1 MKNKDDK
8 NRIIIFDTTLRDGE
22 QSPGASLSV
31 KDKIQI
37 ANQLERLGVDI
48 IEAGFPISS
57 AVQFEAVQACAA
69 EVKNSVVCGLART
82 LEKDITNAHAA
93 LKDAAHPRIH
103 TFIATSPIHME
114 YKLHKTGD
122 EVLKMA
128 IEAVK
133 LAKSFLEDVEFSAED
148 AFRSDRGFLKE
159 VVSAVI
165 EAGATTVNIPDTVG
179 YAIPNEF
186 GDFIS
191 DIVKSVQNLGD
202 TVISVHC
209 HNDLG
214 LAVANSLMAVRN
226 GARQIEV
233 AVNGLG
239 ERAGNASLEE
249 IVMAF
254 KVRKDFLGFDTG
266 INTREIFRTSQLVS
280 NLTGIRVQPNK
291 AIVGANAFAHESGIH
306 VDGLLK
312 KRSTY
317 EIMTPDSIGLTD
329 MKIVL
334 GRHSGRHG
342 LQRRLED
349 MGYKLTPSELDA
361 TFDRFLKVAD
371 KKKEVFDEDIAAI
384 VEDEI
389 HHVPEF
395 YKLEYFHIS
404 SGSSTIP
411 TSTVRMSVGNEV
423 KQQSAY
429 GDGPVDA
436 TYKAINAIAGIT
448 LKLGE
453 YSLRAVTEGTEAI
466 GEVTL
471 KMLVN
476 DHFSITGRGA
486 STDILEASAKA
497 YVDGLNKIR
506 HRIMNQ
512 SMEPIQ
518 QMENNNGNDNNRKN
532 TGCSLGT

>member
-1 MKNKDDK
+1 MTQD
-8 NRIIIFDTTLRDGE
+8 RVIVFDTTLRDGE
-22 QSPGASLSV
+22 QSPGASLSI
-31 KDKIQI
+31 KDKVRI

-57 AVQFEAVQACAA
+57 QVQFDSVQACAS
-69 EVKNSVVCGLART
+69 EVKNATVCGLARA
-82 LEKDITNAHAA
+82 LEKDIVRASDS
-93 LKDAAHPRIH
+93 LKDAVTPRIH
-103 TFIATSPIHME
+103 TFIATSPIHMKH
-114 YKLHKTGD
+114 KLHKSTD

-128 IEAVK
+128 VEAVT
-133 LAKSFLEDVEFSAED
+133 LAKSLVDDVEFSGED
-148 AFRSDRGFLKE
+148 AFRSDPAFLKE
-159 VVSAVI
+159 VVSATI
-165 EAGATTVNIPDTVG
+165 DAGATTVNIPDTVG
-179 YAIPNEF
+179 YAIPSEF
-186 GDFIS
+186 GAFIR
-191 DIVKSVQNLGD
+191 DIIESVPNIGD
-202 TVISVHC
+202 TIISVHC

-226 GARQIEV
+226 GARQVEV

-249 IVMAF
+249 IVMALD
-254 KVRKDFLGFDTG
+254 VRKDFVG
-266 INTREIFRTSQLVS
+266 IETRVNTKEIYRTSQLVS

-312 KRSTY
+312 KRATY
-317 EIMTPDSIGLTD
+317 EIMTPESIGLTD

-342 LQRRLED
+342 FNKRLED
-349 MGYKLTPSELDA
+349 MGYRLSPGELDA
-361 TFDRFLKVAD
+361 AYERFLKVAD
-371 KKKEVFDEDIAAI
+371 KKKEVFDEDLAAI

-389 HHVPEF
+389 HAAPEY

-411 TSTVRMSVGNEV
+411 TSTVRMIVGEEER
-423 KQQSAY
+423 QESAW

-436 TYKAINAIAGIT
+436 TFKAINSIAGIKI
-448 LKLGE
+448 KLGE
-453 YSLRAVTEGTEAI
+453 YSLRAVTEGTEAM

-471 KMLVN
+471 KMHVN
-476 DHFSITGRGA
+476 DKFIINGRGA

-497 YVDGLNKIR
+497 YVDGLN
-506 HRIMNQ
+506 RIKQ
-512 SMEPIQ
+512 R
-518 QMENNNGNDNNRKN
+518 MENKTAGFDS
-532 TGCSLGT
+532 TGGDI